1 MRDLD
6 VGLSQL
12 ESELRVWKDISK
24 RHQKGQQVFPPQVP
38 SKRKR
43 PAGSRRPRTTRR
55 KAIDEDSEEEEVPE
69 AAPLTANDISAKLDD
84 LDNRISPAEND
95 YEDMEKR
102 QEALEQALTNL
113 DKEKNDAAV
122 EAARLCVHRR
132 NETVKKSIKVDFA
145 SGIRELDEDDV
156 QSDEKNYDPSA
167 AQSRDYNEV
176 ADSLPVFTISAKAFQ
191 QICRPKKRETRVAG
205 FKTLLDTE
213 IPQLVEHAMKLPEQ
227 GRIMARKNF
236 LNEFRRLLGSLTIW
250 CTAGD
255 VNLGENQMSAEEQ
268 TYRMQHLQNEMSNLR
283 RKLDLAIVA
292 QKKEIEDIV
301 WKEID
306 SKSNAAINHAAK
318 VIGSLVEKWGVTE
331 QHGGC
336 GIKCNTYRATCRR
349 DGEKTKAEKSFNFN
363 EAILEPYLQKIANSW
378 EQAFSRSIPSSL
390 DKFATTFTDT
400 LKEFHGTMAARP
412 EIQKC
417 RMSSMRIFGQQ
428 LEVHSKS
435 IEATI
440 QSMKADIQSEQRQ
453 ANKAFTPE
461 IKAEMIQVYKLC
473 KQEKGKENFF
483 DDLDGS
489 TLTRLG
495 GGCFARIKDIM
506 QRNVV
511 KHKNA
516 MYRRASKRVL
526 NELNKIFESNSKEM
540 ADSAHT
546 IVEGLQKDFEMI
558 LINSEMIEASEV
570 ARDHIRGILQG
581 VDARFGSILSG
592 ELMEVNP
599 AQPPVCEPQQLPDV
613 SMADVDTAPGE
624 VTEAAEA
631 IPSVEDVYMDTA
643 L

>member
-1 MRDLD
+1 MTT
-6 VGLSQL
+6 
-12 ESELRVWKDISK
+12 ESPI
-24 RHQKGQQVFPPQVP
+24 
-38 SKRKR
+38 
-43 PAGSRRPRTTRR
+43 
-55 KAIDEDSEEEEVPE
+55 
-69 AAPLTANDISAKLDD
+69 
-84 LDNRISPAEND
+84 
-95 YEDMEKR
+95 
-102 QEALEQALTNL
+102 
-113 DKEKNDAAV
+113 
-122 EAARLCVHRR
+122 
-132 NETVKKSIKVDFA
+132 
-145 SGIRELDEDDV
+145 
-156 QSDEKNYDPSA
+156 
-167 AQSRDYNEV
+167 
-176 ADSLPVFTISAKAFQ
+176 
-191 QICRPKKRETRVAG
+191 
-205 FKTLLDTE
+205 
-213 IPQLVEHAMKLPEQ
+213 
-227 GRIMARKNF
+227 
-236 LNEFRRLLGSLTIW
+236 
-250 CTAGD
+250 
-255 VNLGENQMSAEEQ
+255 
-268 TYRMQHLQNEMSNLR
+268 
-283 RKLDLAIVA
+283 
-292 QKKEIEDIV
+292 
-301 WKEID
+301 
-306 SKSNAAINHAAK
+306 
-318 VIGSLVEKWGVTE
+318 
-331 QHGGC
+331 
-336 GIKCNTYRATCRR
+336 
-349 DGEKTKAEKSFNFN
+349 
-363 EAILEPYLQKIANSW
+363 
-378 EQAFSRSIPSSL
+378 
-390 DKFATTFTDT
+390 
-400 LKEFHGTMAARP
+400 
-412 EIQKC
+412 
-417 RMSSMRIFGQQ
+417 
-428 LEVHSKS
+428 HSKS

-473 KQEKGKENFF
+473 KQEK
-483 DDLDGS
+483 
-489 TLTRLG
+489 G